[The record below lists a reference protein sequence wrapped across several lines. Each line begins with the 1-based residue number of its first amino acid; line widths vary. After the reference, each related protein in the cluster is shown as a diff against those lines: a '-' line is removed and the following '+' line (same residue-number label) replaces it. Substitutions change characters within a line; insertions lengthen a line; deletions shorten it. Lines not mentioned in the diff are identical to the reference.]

1 MRKEPDRPEYRVL
14 WYDEG
19 GMLGAPLEARISVV
33 TRSTASVGIV
43 ARAGFVPRFAFV
55 NQPVLALF
63 KVGSVASRFVAA
75 HANGRGAA

>member
-43 ARAGFVPRFAFV
+43 ANAGFVPLFAFS
-55 NQPVLALF
+55 NEPPVAPF
-63 KVGSVASRFVAA
+63 NVGSVASWLVAA
-75 HANGRGAA
+75 RVNGRGAA